1 MKQGKIPLLP
11 VFAKKCKCIQ
21 KFRIT
26 RTLDRMVT
34 KDLHHKF
41 FIFFP
46 TLINDYTYPAF
57 HIIKTGFVF
66 FSYRDIYIIL
76 KTHCY
81 GLTIE
86 KYKIKRYDEK
96 IQKMLEKTLRGGE
109 IAFIKQTEWIRQ
121 L

>member
-46 TLINDYTYPAF
+46 TLINNYTYPAF
-57 HIIKTGFVF
+57 HIIKTGFVVF
-66 FSYRDIYIIL
+66 LLAGYIYHSVSQTALLLYGSANDI
-76 KTHCY
+76 CS
-81 GLTIE
+81 
-86 KYKIKRYDEK
+86 
-96 IQKMLEKTLRGGE
+96 IQK
-109 IAFIKQTEWIRQ
+109 IIVSFISRCDFKSSKCLYHIIPVHK
-121 L
+121 

>member
-11 VFAKKCKCIQ
+11 VFAEKCKCIQ

-26 RTLDRMVT
+26 WTLDRMIT

-66 FSYRDIYIIL
+66 FLLSGYIYHSVSQTAFL
-76 KTHCY
+76 LY
-81 GLTIE
+81 GIH
-86 KYKIKRYDEK
+86 
-96 IQKMLEKTLRGGE
+96 
-109 IAFIKQTEWIRQ
+109 
-121 L
+121 

>member
-11 VFAKKCKCIQ
+11 VFAEKCKCIQ

-26 RTLDRMVT
+26 WAFDRMVT

-66 FSYRDIYIIL
+66 FPYRDIYISFCVANGFSFVWNPLMISAASN
-76 KTHCY
+76 
-81 GLTIE
+81 
-86 KYKIKRYDEK
+86 R
-96 IQKMLEKTLRGGE
+96 
-109 IAFIKQTEWIRQ
+109 
-121 L
+121 

>member
-46 TLINDYTYPAF
+46 TLINNYTYPAF

-76 KTHCY
+76 CR
-81 GLTIE
+81 
-86 KYKIKRYDEK
+86 KRLFFCMESANDICS
-96 IQKMLEKTLRGGE
+96 IQKILVS
-109 IAFIKQTEWIRQ
+109 FISRCDFKSSKCLYHIIPVHK
-121 L
+121 

>member
-11 VFAKKCKCIQ
+11 VFAEKCKCIQ

-26 RTLDRMVT
+26 WTLDRVVA
-34 KDLHHKF
+34 KYLHHKF

-76 KTHCY
+76 CR
-81 GLTIE
+81 
-86 KYKIKRYDEK
+86 KRLFFCMESTDDICS
-96 IQKMLEKTLRGGE
+96 IQQ
-109 IAFIKQTEWIRQ
+109 IIVSFIS
-121 L
+121 

>member
-11 VFAKKCKCIQ
+11 VFAEKCKCIQ

-26 RTLDRMVT
+26 WTLDRMVT

-76 KTHCY
+76 CR
-81 GLTIE
+81 
-86 KYKIKRYDEK
+86 KRLFFCMESTDDICSFEQL
-96 IQKMLEKTLRGGE
+96 IVS
-109 IAFIKQTEWIRQ
+109 FIC
-121 L
+121 

>member
-41 FIFFP
+41 NKF
-46 TLINDYTYPAF
+46 LLVCF
-57 HIIKTGFVF
+57 H
-66 FSYRDIYIIL
+66 L
-76 KTHCY
+76 
-81 GLTIE
+81 L
-86 KYKIKRYDEK
+86 
-96 IQKMLEKTLRGGE
+96 
-109 IAFIKQTEWIRQ
+109 
-121 L
+121 